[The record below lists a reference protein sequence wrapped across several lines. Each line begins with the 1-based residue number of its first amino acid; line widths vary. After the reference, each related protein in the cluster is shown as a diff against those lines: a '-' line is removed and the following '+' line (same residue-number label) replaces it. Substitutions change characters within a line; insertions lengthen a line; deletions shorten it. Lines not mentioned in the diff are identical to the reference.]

1 MSLSISSSK
10 IRKFIAGFF
19 LFILF
24 LLLFDRGLF
33 YLISNL
39 EANFYQGNDFE
50 KRFERFVKDAHFTT
64 LIFGTSR
71 TYEGIHPYYI
81 EEKLN
86 QKAFKESYV
95 GKGPKY
101 NYYFYKLYKKY
112 AGIPKVVIYG
122 VDYFIYA
129 VGSDPKWM
137 SRFDINT
144 GDEKIDY
151 LSNPLL
157 LVKYKK
163 KIDNFLN
170 NILIRLK
177 VEMGPKI
184 SKESLQDFID
194 IQNYTGLMVKNKKL
208 VTEPYKNYKR
218 QVYIRSP
225 GKEGDYFKKL
235 LDELERD
242 QVTVIL
248 VALPDYFGSFKTN
261 LHRHN
266 FVLHLRELKHK
277 YKNLF
282 FYNYNRPRKF
292 PLNNTE
298 YFNDGGYGET
308 NSHLSQKGA
317 KVFNER
323 LVKDIKKHYQ

>member
-24 LLLFDRGLF
+24 LFLFDKGLF
-33 YLISNL
+33 YFMFKL
-39 EANFYQGNDFE
+39 EANFYQESDFE
-50 KRFERFVKDAHFTT
+50 KRFERFVKDKQFNT

-122 VDYFIYA
+122 MDYFIYS
-129 VGSDPKWM
+129 VDTDPKWM
-137 SRFDINT
+137 SRFDINS

-151 LSNPLL
+151 FSSPLL

-170 NILIRLK
+170 NILIQLK
-177 VEMGPKI
+177 EEMGPKI
-184 SKESLQDFID
+184 SKESLQDFVD
-194 IQNYTGLMVKNKKL
+194 IQNYTGFRVKNKKL
-208 VTEPYKNYKR
+208 VTKPYDKYKR

-225 GKEGDYFKKL
+225 GKEGDYFMKL
-235 LDELERD
+235 LDELEKD
-242 QVTVIL
+242 HVTVIL

-261 LHRHN
+261 LQRYEFIN
-266 FVLHLRELKHK
+266 HLRELRVK
-277 YKNLF
+277 YENLF

-292 PLNNTE
+292 PLKNTK

-317 KVFNER
+317 KVFNEL
-323 LVKDIKKHYQ
+323 LVKDIKKHYR

>member
-10 IRKFIAGFF
+10 VRKFITGFF

-24 LLLFDRGLF
+24 LFLFDRGLF
-33 YLISNL
+33 YFISNL
-39 EANFYQGNDFE
+39 EANFYQESDFE
-50 KRFERFVKDAHFTT
+50 KRFERFAEDKHFTT

-129 VGSDPKWM
+129 VDSDPKWM
-137 SRFDINT
+137 SRFDITNR
-144 GDEKIDY
+144 DETIDY
-151 LSNPLL
+151 FSSPLL

-170 NILIRLK
+170 NILIQLK
-177 VEMGPKI
+177 EDMESKI
-184 SKESLQDFID
+184 SKETLQDFID
-194 IQNYTGLMVKNKKL
+194 IHNYTGLTVKNKNL
-208 VTEPYKNYKR
+208 VTKPYKNYKR
-218 QVYIRSP
+218 QAYPPFP
-225 GKEGDYFKKL
+225 GKEGHYFMKL

-242 QVTVIL
+242 HVRIIL
-248 VALPDYFGSFKTN
+248 VVLPDYFGSYKTN
-261 LHRHN
+261 LQRN
-266 FVLHLRELKHK
+266 ELILHLIQLRDK
-277 YKNLF
+277 YKNLY
-282 FYNYNRPRKF
+282 FYNYNRLKKF
-292 PLNNTE
+292 PLGNPE

-323 LVKDIKKHYQ
+323 LIKDIKKHYQ

>member
-1 MSLSISSSK
+1 M
-10 IRKFIAGFF
+10 
-19 LFILF
+19 FILF
-24 LLLFDRGLF
+24 LFLFDRGLF
-33 YLISNL
+33 YIISNL
-39 EANFYQGNDFE
+39 EANFYQESDFE
-50 KRFERFVKDAHFTT
+50 KRFERFVKDKHFTT

-81 EEKLN
+81 EEKLKQN
-86 QKAFKESYV
+86 AFKESYV

-129 VGSDPKWM
+129 VDSDPKWM
-137 SRFDINT
+137 SRFDINNR
-144 GDEKIDY
+144 DESIDY
-151 LSNPLL
+151 FSSPLL

-177 VEMGPKI
+177 EEMESEI
-184 SKESLQDFID
+184 SKKLLQDFIK
-194 IQNYTGLMVKNKKL
+194 IQNYTGLTVKNKKL
-208 VTEPYKNYKR
+208 VTQPYNNYER
-218 QVYIRSP
+218 QAYPPFP
-225 GKEGDYFKKL
+225 GKEGLYFMKL

-242 QVTVIL
+242 HVTIIL
-248 VALPDYFGSFKTN
+248 VVLPDYFGSYKTN
-261 LHRHN
+261 FQRHELI
-266 FVLHLRELKHK
+266 LHLRQLRDK
-277 YKNLF
+277 YKNLYY
-282 FYNYNRPRKF
+282 YNYNRLKNF
-292 PLNNTE
+292 PLGNPE

-317 KVFNER
+317 KLFNEI
-323 LVKDIKKHYQ
+323 LVKDIKKHFQ